1 MARNEL
7 KNRRS
12 GEGNHL
18 AGDTTLL
25 ADPPDAVGGLTADA
39 RNWLTRN
46 DAFFGRFEYAIRSA
60 LHDFVAKDLGDAD
73 AAAIGGIVDDARD
86 ELGAAAKVA
95 TRRAFLRVLAYIHN
109 DGGGSDDRIEM
120 GIGAKGTT

>member
-60 LHDFVAKDLGDAD
+60 LHEFVAKDLGDAD
-73 AAAIGGIVDDARD
+73 AEIVTEIVDDARD
-86 ELGAAAKVA
+86 ELGAAAKVIL
-95 TRRAFLRVLAYIHN
+95 RRAFSRILGYLHN
-109 DGGGSDDRIEM
+109 DDGDKVKL
-120 GIGAKGTT
+120 GIGTKGTT